1 MDPSSSWRLIA
12 PLISKLTFSNEP
24 GLASVVFLR
33 VIT

>member
-12 PLISKLTFSNEP
+12 PLMSELTFFNEP